1 MMSPS
6 EANFDEA
13 ALEAELEALHMSRYK
28 FHVILY
34 RQSLQIFVINSGTLR
49 IKNVSDGKEASVN
62 RALDGSKYPG

>member
-28 FHVILY
+28 LNVILY
-34 RQSLQIFVINSGTLR
+34 RQSSQMFVIINGTLR
-49 IKNVSDGKEASVN
+49 LKNISDGKEASVN
-62 RALDGSKYPG
+62 RALDSSTYPS